1 MTLLPMASN
10 REGLNVRLV
19 ETETRNGALWL
30 WLNRPDRHNA
40 LVPELISD
48 LRSSIAAAAVEA
60 PLALV
65 LCGRGKSFST
75 GGDIGG
81 FLDFAESHDELIRY
95 SDDLVG
101 GLHEAILELLAFPA
115 PVIAAVNGP
124 VTGGAT
130 GLMLAADLVAMTDNA
145 FVQPYYS
152 EIGFAPDGGWTALLP
167 ERIGTSRALEIQY
180 LNTRISSADAR
191 SLGLATCTCPRSELE
206 RQIDSWVTEL
216 CQRFSQTHRAT
227 RQNVWDKTRRAQVR
241 SRLEQEKARFLELV
255 ARPETLE
262 GMKAFNRKRA

>member
-1 MTLLPMASN
+1 M
-10 REGLNVRLV
+10 RLV

-40 LVPELISD
+40 LVPDLISE
-48 LRSSIAAAAVEA
+48 LRSSIDEAAVVE
-60 PLALV
+60 PIALV

-101 GLHEAILELLAFPA
+101 SLHEAILEMLAFPA

-130 GLMLAADLVAMTDNA
+130 GLMLAADLVAMADDA
-145 FVQPYYS
+145 FVQPFYS
-152 EIGFAPDGGWTALLP
+152 EVGFAPDGGWTALLP
-167 ERIGTSRALEIQY
+167 ERIGTSRALEVQY
-180 LNTRISSADAR
+180 LNSRIHSADAQNM
-191 SLGLATCTCPRSELE
+191 GLATCTCPRLELGK
-206 RQIDSWVTEL
+206 QIDNWVTEL
-216 CQRFSQTHRAT
+216 GRRSSQTHRAT
-227 RQNVWDKTRRAQVR
+227 RQSVWDKTRRAQVR

-255 ARPETLE
+255 GRPETLE
-262 GMKAFNRKRA
+262 GMRTFTGRCA

>member
-1 MTLLPMASN
+1 M
-10 REGLNVRLV
+10 RLV
-19 ETETRNGALWL
+19 ESETRNGALWL

-40 LVPELISD
+40 LVPDMISEL
-48 LRSSIAAAAVEA
+48 RNSIDAAVAVE
-60 PLALV
+60 PIALV
-65 LCGRGKSFST
+65 LCGRGNSFST

-101 GLHEAILELLAFPA
+101 GLHEAILEMLAFPA
-115 PVIAAVNGP
+115 PVMAAVNGP

-130 GLMLAADLVAMTDNA
+130 GLMLAADLVAMADDA
-145 FVQPYYS
+145 FLQPFYS
-152 EIGFAPDGGWTALLP
+152 EVGFAPDGGWTALLP
-167 ERIGTSRALEIQY
+167 ERIGTSKALEIQY
-180 LNTRISSADAR
+180 LNSRIKSADAR
-191 SLGLATCTCPRSELE
+191 SMGLATCTCPRLELE
-206 RQIDSWVTEL
+206 KQIDSWVTEL
-216 CQRFSQTHRAT
+216 GQRFSQTHRAT

-262 GMKAFNRKRA
+262 GMRKFTGKRA